1 MKKTKEFLI
10 SNDLLFAVLDNTP
23 FGIIALTKEGKIQWI
38 NVQSL
43 IFLGIKKTVKEVINN
58 PILEILQQHIELHD
72 LVKKKL
78 LKKGKPFD
86 LEGSYFNSRYLT
98 FRGRIIKEGMIL
110 TIADITTIKISEF
123 LSLNSMLEGQEM
135 ERKRLAREIHDGIG
149 PLLSTLKM
157 ILANIEGDINNR
169 DINHGDKFIKSYE
182 LIDEVSNDLR
192 SISHNLLP
200 KVLLDFGLIEAL
212 ESLSEKIQTT
222 KNVDMAFMYTGSKK
236 RFDQVLELGIYRVCQ
251 ELISN
256 TIKHAKARKISL
268 QLVNLGNIL
277 RLIYEDDGIGFLPTK
292 NAQGLGILNIENRI
306 KAFGG
311 EVNIDSLPG
320 KGMTASIEIELN
332 LKSDGTN

>member
-1 MKKTKEFLI
+1 MKKSKDFST
-10 SNDLLFAVLDNTP
+10 SSDLLFAVLDKTP

-38 NVQSL
+38 NMQSL
-43 IFLGIKKTVKEVINN
+43 NFLGIEKTDKEVINN
-58 PILEILQQHIELHD
+58 PILEIIQHPIELHD
-72 LVKKKL
+72 LIKQKL

-98 FRGRIIKEGMIL
+98 FRGRIINEGMIL
-110 TIADITTIKISEF
+110 TIADITTIKLSEF

-169 DINHGDKFIKSYE
+169 DLYPKDKFTKSYE

-212 ESLSEKIQTT
+212 ETLSEKIQTT
-222 KNVDMAFMYTGSKK
+222 KNVDMVFLYTGSKE
-236 RFDQVLELGIYRVCQ
+236 RFDQVMELGIYRVCQ
-251 ELISN
+251 ELINN
-256 TIKHAKARKISL
+256 TIKHAKARKISM
-268 QLVNLGNIL
+268 QLLNLGNLL
-277 RLIYEDDGIGFLPTK
+277 RLIYEDDGVGFLPAK
-292 NAQGLGILNIENRI
+292 NTQGLGILNIENRI

-320 KGMTASIEIELN
+320 KGMTATIEIELN
-332 LKSDGTN
+332 LKPGGTN